1 MSEREQDQYYD
12 IQEELLERYP
22 NMYLD
27 SPMDID
33 LFEMNSC
40 EREFVYLLQSRGLV
54 VFREP
59 LIKDID
65 CTQDIDCIPDFF
77 VYNPKTGNGKIVE
90 ITMMK
95 ENGKAYNNKERKT
108 KARKKRQRESI
119 ERSGIPSVHLYREH
133 LERVRKS
140 CCDSLF

>member
-1 MSEREQDQYYD
+1 MSEREQDQYCD
-12 IQEELLERYP
+12 IQEELFERYP

-27 SPMDID
+27 SPVDMDF
-33 LFEMNSC
+33 FEMSSC

-59 LIKDID
+59 LIKDVD
-65 CTQDIDCIPDFF
+65 CREDIDCIPDFF
-77 VYNPKTGNGKIVE
+77 VYNPKTRDGKIVE

-95 ENGKAYNNKERKT
+95 ENGGAYNNKERKT

-119 ERSGIPSVHLYREH
+119 ERSGIPSVYLYREH
-133 LERVRKS
+133 LERIRKS
-140 CCDSLF
+140 CCCGLF